1 MAASAT
7 VRVEPEVRDRINQ
20 LAAARGVKAAQ
31 LVGQLV
37 RAAEEAEL
45 LADMNADFE
54 ALNEDPT
61 ARAAYDEELR
71 DWDAIL
77 LDGLGDES

>member
-1 MAASAT
+1 MIIAQI
-7 VRVEPEVRDRINQ
+7 VDDRAPQYERKSQRI
-20 LAAARGVKAAQ
+20 
-31 LVGQLV
+31 
-37 RAAEEAEL
+37 
-45 LADMNADFE
+45 DFE